1 MISYGEGPV
10 QQDEYQPWTREQERA
25 AFASYNYCR
34 MQAASYRDLMTAKQ
48 RLDDRLVRPMLAWTR
63 ESERIE
69 KLIAEQNLGLVM
81 AMLGRKYRNLVV
93 SLDPDEMI
101 QEGNLALLR
110 SVDGFDYTR
119 GIKFSTYCC
128 MSVAKS
134 FSRLQHRTVQRREIA
149 HDDEK
154 APVTA
159 QTDWNE
165 KEEHIHHMTDLQEI
179 VRQNRAGLSG
189 IQAEVLKHRFGLGR
203 DGTKEKTL
211 EQVGYLVGVTKERV
225 RQIQN
230 RALIQIRAQM
240 ESKSIDQLIEENP
253 DLAKKYYGSAQAAQI
268 ERAASG

>member
-1 MISYGEGPV
+1 
-10 QQDEYQPWTREQERA
+10 
-25 AFASYNYCR
+25 
-34 MQAASYRDLMTAKQ
+34 
-48 RLDDRLVRPMLAWTR
+48 
-63 ESERIE
+63 
-69 KLIAEQNLGLVM
+69 M
-81 AMLGRKYRNLVV
+81 A
-93 SLDPDEMI
+93 
-101 QEGNLALLR
+101 
-110 SVDGFDYTR
+110 
-119 GIKFSTYCC
+119 
-128 MSVAKS
+128 
-134 FSRLQHRTVQRREIA
+134 
-149 HDDEK
+149 
-154 APVTA
+154 
-159 QTDWNE
+159 
-165 KEEHIHHMTDLQEI
+165 DLQEI